1 MDRYRIDTYRNF
13 PPSPSFLPLS
23 LALCTVVLACHY
35 TDVHFPGL
43 DFPRNRSLSTLFSV
57 TFAPAEIIRLFAPFI
72 SLYPIVLSTA
82 LPFSSCMAYISIL
95 MYVVSCLFFLSILYF
110 LR

>member
-1 MDRYRIDTYRNF
+1 MDRYRLDAYRNF

-57 TFAPAEIIRLFAPFI
+57 TLAPAEIIRLFC
-72 SLYPIVLSTA
+72 SLYILSTPSSF
-82 LPFSSCMAYISIL
+82 LPLCPFPLLHGIYIYS
-95 MYVVSCLFFLSILYF
+95 YVRRLLS
-110 LR
+110 